1 MIVIGLIS
9 GTSADGT
16 DVAVVDIEGQPPH
29 LAWQLLHFMSVP
41 HPPALRKQIL
51 LAMQP
56 ETSRVDQLCCLN
68 VDLGEQFAQAALK
81 GMAEANLTV
90 DQVSLIGS
98 HGQTLWHAPE
108 HHSPATF
115 QLGEAAVIAERTGCA
130 VVNNFRARDM
140 AAGGQGAPLVSYV
153 DVVLLS
159 HETCVRA
166 AQNIG
171 GIGNVTFLPPHNR
184 PDLSPLAFDTGP
196 GNVLL
201 DIMISQ
207 LTQEAASYDQDGQMA
222 AQGHVDNTLLTFLLD
237 HPYFDQQPPKS
248 TGRELFNQAYLD
260 AVMQKFHASAQAEDN
275 SAKEKYRE
283 ISSEDIMAT
292 LTAFTAYSIVRA
304 YQDFLPLR
312 PDEIIISG
320 GGVQNITL
328 LTMLN
333 QVLSPAILIPS
344 DQLGLPSE
352 AKEAIAFA
360 IMAYETWH
368 HRPSNLPIA
377 TGATRPVV
385 LGQITQGS
393 KVAE

>member
-16 DVAVVDIEGQPPH
+16 DVAVVDIKGQPPH

-41 HPPALRKQIL
+41 HPPVLRKQIL

-68 VDLGEQFAQAALK
+68 VDLGEQFAQAALE

-159 HETCVRA
+159 HETRVRA

-184 PDLSPLAFDTGP
+184 PDLRPLAFDTGP

-201 DIMISQ
+201 DIMVSQ
-207 LTQEAASYDQDGQMA
+207 LTQGAASYDQNGQMA
-222 AQGHVDNTLLTFLLD
+222 AQGHVNKTLLTILLD
-237 HPYFDQQPPKS
+237 HSYFDQQPPKS
-248 TGRELFNQAYLD
+248 TGRELFNQAYLE
-260 AVMQKFHASAQAEDN
+260 AVRQQFHASTSAEG
-275 SAKEKYRE
+275 RE

-292 LTAFTAYSIVRA
+292 LTAFTAYSIARA

-333 QVLSPAILIPS
+333 QILSPTTLIPS

-385 LGQITQGS
+385 LGQITQSGS
-393 KVAE
+393 VAA